1 MTREE
6 ALENLKARSAHLRG
20 QAARA
25 LGDVGRGTDLLQI
38 RKAQRE
44 ETVTYVNYA
53 LQETIRRLTHEQ
65 APAPSTSTSTDEAD
79 VVSED
84 VRKQIYGKAMEWITG
99 FLLHEIS
106 SPIGL
111 VRLAAKR
118 ELGERWDSSG
128 TQRHLE
134 SVTRVFD
141 AIELLKNAASVPR
154 PQEFDLSALV
164 DELLDVYHSGV
175 REWISTI
182 GSRPFLIKSD
192 PSLVRMVV
200 VNGIRNAVEAQQAA
214 SAQPNPHDV
223 TISWGDTDV
232 DYWLA
237 VVDHGSGINGP
248 IETAFEIGNSTKK
261 DHIGFGLAIA
271 RQAVETL
278 IGSLTLEPAK
288 HGGALYTARW
298 RK

>member
-1 MTREE
+1 MNREE
-6 ALENLKARSAHLRG
+6 ALENLKAPSAHLRG
-20 QAARA
+20 QAARV
-25 LGDVGRGTDLLQI
+25 LGDVGRKTDLPRI
-38 RKAQRE
+38 RMARRE

-53 LQETIRRLTHEQ
+53 LQETIRRLAHEH
-65 APAPSTSTSTDEAD
+65 APEPSADEAD
-79 VVSED
+79 VVSDD

-118 ELGERWDSSG
+118 ELGEQWEGSG
-128 TQRHLE
+128 TRKHLE

-141 AIELLKNAASVPR
+141 AIERLKNAASVPR
-154 PQEFDLSALV
+154 PEEFDLSALV
-164 DELLDVYHSGV
+164 DELLDAYTPEV
-175 REWISTI
+175 RTWISTI

-200 VNGIRNAVEAQQAA
+200 ANGIRNAVEAQQAA
-214 SAQPNPHDV
+214 SDQPNAHAV
-223 TISWGDTDV
+223 TISWGDSDV

-237 VVDHGSGINGP
+237 VLDHGVGLTGP

-271 RQAVETL
+271 RQAVETM
-278 IGSLTLEPAK
+278 IGSLVLEPSK

>member
-1 MTREE
+1 MNREE
-6 ALENLKARSAHLRG
+6 ALENLKAPSAHLRG

-25 LGDVGRGTDLLQI
+25 LGDVGRKTDLPRI
-38 RKAQRE
+38 RMAQRE
-44 ETVTYVNYA
+44 ESVTYVNYA
-53 LQETIRRLTHEQ
+53 LQETIRRLAHEH
-65 APAPSTSTSTDEAD
+65 PPEPSADEAD
-79 VVSED
+79 VVSDD

-118 ELGERWDSSG
+118 ELGEQWEGSG

-141 AIELLKNAASVPR
+141 AIERLKNAASVPR
-154 PQEFDLSALV
+154 PEEFDLSALV
-164 DELLDVYHSGV
+164 DELLDAYTPDV
-175 REWISTI
+175 RTWISTI

-200 VNGIRNAVEAQQAA
+200 ANGIRNAVEAQQAA
-214 SAQPNPHDV
+214 SDQPNAHAV
-223 TISWGDTDV
+223 TISWGDSDV

-237 VVDHGSGINGP
+237 VLDHGVGLNGP
-248 IETAFEIGNSTKK
+248 IETAFEIGNPTKK

-271 RQAVETL
+271 RQAVETM
-278 IGSLTLEPAK
+278 IGSLILEPSK

>member
-1 MTREE
+1 MKRED
-6 ALENLKARSAHLRG
+6 ALANLKASSAHIRG
-20 QAARA
+20 QAARI
-25 LGDVGRGTDLLQI
+25 LGEIGRPSDLTRL
-38 RKAQRE
+38 RKAQRD
-44 ETVTYVNYA
+44 ETTTYVNYA
-53 LQETIRRLTHEQ
+53 LQETIRRLAHEQ
-65 APAPSTSTSTDEAD
+65 APEPSTDEAD
-79 VVSED
+79 VVPED
-84 VRKQIYGKAMEWITG
+84 VRKQIYGRALEWITG

-118 ELGERWDSSG
+118 ELGDSWDGSE
-128 TQRHLE
+128 TQRHLA
-134 SVTRVFD
+134 SVARVFD
-141 AIELLKNAASVPR
+141 AIERLKNAASVPR

-164 DELLDVYHSGV
+164 DELLDVYSPEV
-175 REWISTI
+175 REWVSTI

-214 SAQPNPHDV
+214 SAIPNPHDV
-223 TISWGDTDV
+223 TISWGETDI

-237 VVDHGSGINGP
+237 VVDHGGGINGP

-271 RQAVETL
+271 RQAVETM
-278 IGSLTLEPAK
+278 IGSLTLQPAK

>member
-6 ALENLKARSAHLRG
+6 ALDNLKASSAHLRG

-25 LGDVGRGTDLLQI
+25 LGDVGCGTDLPRI

-53 LQETIRRLTHEQ
+53 LQETIRRLAHEQ
-65 APAPSTSTSTDEAD
+65 APAPSTDEAD

-118 ELGERWDSSG
+118 ELGERWDGSG

-164 DELLDVYHSGV
+164 DELLDVYDPGV

-182 GSRPFLIKSD
+182 GSRPFIIKSD

-223 TISWGDTDV
+223 TISWGGTDV

-237 VVDHGSGINGP
+237 VVDHGGGINGP

-261 DHIGFGLAIA
+261 NHIGFGLAIA
-271 RQAVETL
+271 RQAVETM

-288 HGGALYTARW
+288 HGGALYNARW

>member
-1 MTREE
+1 MTRED
-6 ALENLKARSAHLRG
+6 ALNNLQASSAHVRG
-20 QAARA
+20 QAARI
-25 LGDVGRGTDLLQI
+25 LGDVGRRGDLPRLH
-38 RKAQRE
+38 KAQRE

-53 LQETIRRLTHEQ
+53 LQETIRRLAHEQ
-65 APAPSTSTSTDEAD
+65 APEPSTDKAD
-79 VVSED
+79 IVSDD

-118 ELGERWDSSG
+118 ELGESWDGSG

-134 SVTRVFD
+134 SVARVFD
-141 AIELLKNAASVPR
+141 AIERLKNAASVPR

-164 DELLDVYHSGV
+164 DELLDVYSPEV

-182 GSRPFLIKSD
+182 GSRPFVIKSD

-214 SAQPNPHDV
+214 SAQPNPHDL

-237 VVDHGSGINGP
+237 VVDHGGGIKGP
-248 IETAFEIGNSTKK
+248 IETAFEIGNSTKRN
-261 DHIGFGLAIA
+261 HIGFGLAIA
-271 RQAVETL
+271 RQAVETM
-278 IGSLTLEPAK
+278 IGSLSLAPAK